1 MKSFVPI
8 RSRSLLLPLMLVGSS
23 FFWTA
28 ARSTSKKGLSLFVEA
43 TPKNTGLVSGYFG
56 DRNRRPIAFATP
68 RSVNRKRDATSPSAF
83 TSAFTFTS
91 TSTSLLS
98 TTTTVATD
106 DANNKGSSSNSNNNN
121 NNNNN
126 DRNDDHGSDDL
137 QYSPWNDPKVAER
150 AKKRKQGLRSH
161 QHVNPLARKFQQP
174 TILSDNWPVDVF
186 EDLSKP
192 IFLDIGCSRGG
203 FLLDMATQRPDDYN
217 YLGLEIRPIVVYH
230 AQDRIPKR
238 NLTGRLDFVGCN
250 ANVDLDRLLTLLT
263 TTITNGGEEKAR
275 GNVEMVTIQ
284 FPDPHF
290 KARHAKRR
298 VVTPELVQTLAR
310 FMPEGATVY
319 LQSDVQSVLDEMRLQ
334 FREESEYFRDTHESV
349 EEYIPENILGV
360 PTEREVSV
368 LERDL
373 PVYRAKFTRTD
384 QTMV

>member
-1 MKSFVPI
+1 MKGFT
-8 RSRSLLLPLMLVGSS
+8 RSWTSLAPLMIVGSS

-28 ARSTSKKGLSLFVEA
+28 ARSTSKRSFQLFVEA
-43 TPKNTGLVSGYFG
+43 APKKSHFASGCFG
-56 DRNRRPIAFATP
+56 GGRGRIAAFSAPPPTDRKLEAESPIPTTAAT
-68 RSVNRKRDATSPSAF
+68 
-83 TSAFTFTS
+83 
-91 TSTSLLS
+91 
-98 TTTTVATD
+98 TD
-106 DANNKGSSSNSNNNN
+106 DFKNS
-121 NNNNN
+121 
-126 DRNDDHGSDDL
+126 DASQNDDD
-137 QYSPWNDPKVAER
+137 QYTPWDDPKLAER
-150 AKKRKQGLRSH
+150 AKKDNQAFRSR

-174 TILSDNWPVDVF
+174 TTLSEVWPKDVF
-186 EDLSKP
+186 DDLSKP

-203 FLLDMATQRPDDYN
+203 FLLDMASERPDDFN

-230 AQDRIPKR
+230 AKERVPKR
-238 NLTGRLDFVGCN
+238 NLQGRLDFVGCN
-250 ANVDLDRLLTLLT
+250 ANVDLERLLALLT
-263 TTITNGGEEKAR
+263 TATEEGDDKAR

-310 FMPEGATVY
+310 FMPTGSTVF

-334 FREESEYFRDTHESV
+334 FREQSEYFKDDHECV

-373 PVYRAKFTRTD
+373 PVYRARFTRTEEA
-384 QTMV
+384 VN